1 MPGGSPPWSC
11 DGCCP
16 RQDLVFIL
24 ATAGREAGID
34 VIENQCARRS
44 MGFQGV
50 PEFLIPGEVVKVGR
64 FRNFCDMVPN

>member
-1 MPGGSPPWSC
+1 
-11 DGCCP
+11 
-16 RQDLVFIL
+16 
-24 ATAGREAGID
+24 
-34 VIENQCARRS
+34 